1 MYLDTFG
8 EGLKYKGAHHIYYST
23 FFFFNLKVYM
33 FVLEVFYISI
43 VRFSF
48 LMVSQYCIV
57 YNIYTK

>member
-1 MYLDTFG
+1 MSIDTFG
-8 EGLKYKGAHHIYYST
+8 EGLKYKGAHPIYYST
-23 FFFFNLKVYM
+23 FLFLNFKVYM

-57 YNIYTK
+57 YNIYSE